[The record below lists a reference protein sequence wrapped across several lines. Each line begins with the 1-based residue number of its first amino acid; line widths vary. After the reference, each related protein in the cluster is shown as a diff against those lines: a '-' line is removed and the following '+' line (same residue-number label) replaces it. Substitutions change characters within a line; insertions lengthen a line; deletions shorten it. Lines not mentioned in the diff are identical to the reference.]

1 MRPGRKG
8 RCKYLASTPNL
19 DSWKPLCLHTPC
31 RRFSSNKDFQFL
43 PFPGVKLH
51 SPPSPPPKSS
61 SPQPRSTG
69 AALGPHPAAT
79 IQEKDARGAHLDAR
93 AVQAGGSLAAADLL
107 STGPPLVQQLT
118 PKLIFWGGEEE
129 HGVRRMQSG
138 GAQVTAPSN

>member
-1 MRPGRKG
+1 MQEVQFKQGLPVPSLPGG
-8 RCKYLASTPNL
+8 EAA
-19 DSWKPLCLHTPC
+19 
-31 RRFSSNKDFQFL
+31 
-43 PFPGVKLH
+43 FPPH
-51 SPPSPPPKSS
+51 PQSS
-61 SPQPRSTG
+61 SPQPRRTG

-129 HGVRRMQSG
+129 HGVRRM
-138 GAQVTAPSN
+138 

>member
-1 MRPGRKG
+1 MQEVQLKQGLPVPSLPGG
-8 RCKYLASTPNL
+8 EAA
-19 DSWKPLCLHTPC
+19 
-31 RRFSSNKDFQFL
+31 FL
-43 PFPGVKLH
+43 P
-51 SPPSPPPKSS
+51 PPSS
-61 SPQPRSTG
+61 SPQPRRTG

-138 GAQVTAPSN
+138 GAQVTAPSS